1 LYAKVDKAWH
11 SKGFVPT
18 VSFQEVQEAQVDTR
32 HMSLVEAEHAVERR
46 KSSVA
51 YLDNGRDEKQNV

>member
-1 LYAKVDKAWH
+1 
-11 SKGFVPT
+11 VPT
-18 VSFQEVQEAQVDTR
+18 VSFQEVQEAHVDTR

-51 YLDNGRDEKQNV
+51 YIDNDREEKHGL